1 MPYKGEI
8 GFARL
13 TNLMMNVFI
22 GLVLGL
28 TFLFVANDVSTT
40 STQELAIGFLQ
51 AFVLSV
57 CVGYAMGDIIPTLG
71 IAQKVCDALGLQSG
85 FMRHLVT
92 SLILSLQHCE
102 RRRLRCGLPSRGA
115 IVADCDRGWLLGHCL
130 HVKAGDGHCVS
141 SERIRSLH
149 GERVV
154 SIMACY
160 PCDLCNK
167 CGRYDWLKEAGKK
180 CRKCGEPFEKGMT
193 TCPSC
198 GAPLPLPPGLP
209 SSAR

>member
-8 GFARL
+8 GFVRL

-92 SLILSLQHCE
+92 SLILSLVNVTVILCLCMFINIVKEGGFGVVCQVVVQLWPIAIAAGFLGIACTLKLAMAIAS
-102 RRRLRCGLPSRGA
+102 RLSGFDPS
-115 IVADCDRGWLLGHCL
+115 
-130 HVKAGDGHCVS
+130 
-141 SERIRSLH
+141 
-149 GERVV
+149 
-154 SIMACY
+154 MAS
-160 PCDLCNK
+160 
-167 CGRYDWLKEAGKK
+167 G
-180 CRKCGEPFEKGMT
+180 
-193 TCPSC
+193 
-198 GAPLPLPPGLP
+198 
-209 SSAR
+209 